1 MTGKAD
7 FSEAEWDTVLRG
19 PTTAG
24 LIVLTAQRGG
34 TFRET
39 FAITKA
45 YVEARKAPGQSQLV
59 DEIVQARP
67 ELDHTRYRSPDEL
80 RQAGLRHLAD
90 AVELL
95 RGKAGSE
102 ELEAYRS
109 FVLALAERVAEAHR
123 EDGVQV
129 SDAERA
135 ALDEVR
141 RALAGT
147 V

>member
-1 MTGKAD
+1 VTGKAD

-67 ELDHTRYRSPDEL
+67 ELDHTRYRSPEEL

-95 RGKAGSE
+95 RAKAGSE

-135 ALDEVR
+135 ALEEVE

>member
-1 MTGKAD
+1 MTGKGD
-7 FSEAEWDTVLRG
+7 FTEAEWDTVLRG

-45 YVEARKAPGQSQLV
+45 YVEARNAPGQSQLV
-59 DEIVQARP
+59 DEIVSARP
-67 ELDHTRYRSPDEL
+67 ELDHTRYRSPDDL
-80 RQAGLRHLAD
+80 REAGLRHLAD

-95 RGKAGSE
+95 RRKASSE
-102 ELEAYRS
+102 ELDAYRS
-109 FVLALAERVAEAHR
+109 FVRALAERVAAAHR

-135 ALDEVR
+135 ALDEVD
-141 RALAGT
+141 RALTPPG
-147 V
+147 